1 MAVPATPAATP
12 AVPTAEAATPL
23 DIAPDTP
30 APPPEAH
37 PAAPAAPPT
46 GAEPYGATPDPTL
59 EPTPEP
65 AAQPRP
71 TAALPPLTQAPPTPE
86 TAPTPELPTA
96 PVRTAAPGFIGD
108 RPPTYAAEPVALPVV
123 EPAGLGELVP
133 DTVLDGAQYGSLT
146 LRAVSQRGDSAR
158 YRGAPR
164 RDALLLA
171 RFGTGAHTLL
181 LAAVASGPAGGD
193 PRAAH
198 DACAWIG
205 GAVARS
211 CARLAEDLRAGHRSA
226 LRSGLQRLADRGYGK
241 LRARSAVTGGAPEPP
256 AAVRCL
262 LLPADPACRTRVFFG
277 VGEGGFLRLRDGLW
291 EDLEPAAPGRE
302 PSPRAA
308 SAPGQEPPL
317 PEPSAGPEI
326 PTPDSPLTSEA
337 FVPGSASASDVFVP
351 GSASA
356 PARDQA
362 ARGGAPRSAPFL
374 FTTVTG
380 RRGDALLLCSAGL
393 AEPLADEPALAAR
406 LATDFSAP
414 EPPGLTSFLASAQI
428 RVKGHARDRTAVG
441 VWDT

>member
-1 MAVPATPAATP
+1 VHH
-12 AVPTAEAATPL
+12 PT
-23 DIAPDTP
+23 
-30 APPPEAH
+30 
-37 PAAPAAPPT
+37 
-46 GAEPYGATPDPTL
+46 Y
-59 EPTPEP
+59 
-65 AAQPRP
+65 
-71 TAALPPLTQAPPTPE
+71 
-86 TAPTPELPTA
+86 
-96 PVRTAAPGFIGD
+96 IGH
-108 RPPTYAAEPVALPVV
+108 RPPTYAAEPVALPVAD
-123 EPAGLGELVP
+123 PAALGEVVP

-171 RFGTGAHTLL
+171 RFGTGAHSLI
-181 LAAVASGPAGGD
+181 LAAVASGPAVGD

-211 CARLAEDLRAGHRSA
+211 CTRLAEDLRTDHRSA

-241 LRARSAVTGGAPEPP
+241 LRARTAGPGGVPESP

-277 VGEGGFLRLRDGLW
+277 VGEGGFLRLRDGVW
-291 EDLEPAAPGRE
+291 EDLEP
-302 PSPRAA
+302 
-308 SAPGQEPPL
+308 SAPGQEEFAPHDGPSASGHR
-317 PEPSAGPEI
+317 PSAGVPA
-326 PTPDSPLTSEA
+326 P
-337 FVPGSASASDVFVP
+337 PGSAP
-351 GSASA
+351 GPESSGPRRA
-356 PARDQA
+356 P
-362 ARGGAPRSAPFL
+362 GPAPFL

-393 AEPLADEPALAAR
+393 AEPLADEPALAAH
-406 LATDFSAP
+406 LATDFSGP
-414 EPPGLTSFLASAQI
+414 QPPGLTSFLASAQV